1 MHSIKIANFEQYEIC
16 DDGTVI
22 SLATNLPLTPVKQ
35 NNGYVHVTLHDQSG
49 RNKQVGI
56 HTLVAEHFIPNPYH
70 RNIVNH
76 INGNKQDNRVE
87 NLEWCTS
94 SENSQHALKTGL
106 CPGRRFMSMND
117 RILYLNRVL
126 AGEQVKDLAVEA
138 NRRPET
144 LHKML
149 RDVAKKLGI
158 HNKWVKQMKINRKE
172 VSLRN
177 LDLANKANKEKYA
190 NHNK

>member
-1 MHSIKIANFEQYEIC
+1 MNSTKIANFEQYEIR

-22 SLATNLPLTPVKQ
+22 SLATNLPLVPIKQ
-35 NNGYVHVTLHDQSG
+35 PNGYVHVSLRDQDG
-49 RNKQVGI
+49 RHKQVGI

-70 RNIVNH
+70 RSIVNH

-94 SENSQHALKTGL
+94 SENAQHALRNGL

-126 AGEQVKDLAVEA
+126 TGEQVKDIAVEI

-158 HNKWVKQMKINRKE
+158 HDKWQRQMEINRKN
-172 VSLRN
+172 VALQN
-177 LDLANKANKEKYA
+177 LELANKANKEKYA
-190 NHNK
+190 NSY

>member
-1 MHSIKIANFEQYEIC
+1 MNSIKIANFEQYEIRN
-16 DDGTVI
+16 DGTVI
-22 SLATNLPLTPVKQ
+22 SLATNLPLVPVKQ
-35 NNGYVHVTLHDQSG
+35 PNGYVHVTLSDQDG
-49 RNKQVGI
+49 RHKQVGI

-70 RNIVNH
+70 RSIVNH

-94 SENSQHALKTGL
+94 SENAQHALRNGL

-126 AGEQVKDLAVEA
+126 TGEQVKDIAIEV

-149 RDVAKKLGI
+149 REVAKKLGI
-158 HNKWVKQMKINRKE
+158 HDKWQKQMEINRKN
-172 VSLRN
+172 VALQN
-177 LDLANKANKEKYA
+177 LELANKANKEKYA
-190 NHNK
+190 NSY